1 MMLGIMVKAAVFP
14 LHIWLPNAYAYAPS
28 PVSVLLAAT
37 ATKVS
42 IYIIVR
48 ISYTIFGSSY
58 EIYSFESLRY
68 ILLYFAILAMF
79 AGTIMAIFEKDV
91 KKLLAHSS
99 VAQIGYIVLGIS
111 LATSPGIASSFI
123 HLINHALIKAGL
135 FMSIVAMGYYTL
147 KRIDVKTIAGLGRQ
161 LPITF
166 FSFVICALSLAGLPL
181 TVGFISKLYLIKAAY
196 MSEGIWL
203 PFLILVSS
211 ALSLIYIWKLIEGLW
226 YNEKSLKIEKI
237 KELPEIYL
245 PLLVITFLNIYFGI
259 DAGLIIDNSFIA
271 SDALMSG
278 IK

>member
-1 MMLGIMVKAAVFP
+1 
-14 LHIWLPNAYAYAPS
+14 
-28 PVSVLLAAT
+28 
-37 ATKVS
+37 
-42 IYIIVR
+42 
-48 ISYTIFGSSY
+48 
-58 EIYSFESLRY
+58 
-68 ILLYFAILAMF
+68 
-79 AGTIMAIFEKDV
+79 MAIFEKDV

-135 FMSIVAMGYYTL
+135 FMSVVAMGYYTL
-147 KRIDVKTIAGLGRQ
+147 KRIDVNTIAGLGRR

-166 FSFVICALSLAGLPL
+166 FAFVICALSLAGLPL

-226 YNEKSLKIEKI
+226 YNPKNSNSEKI
-237 KELPEIYL
+237 RELPEIYI
-245 PLLVITFLNIYFGI
+245 PLLFITFLNIYFGI

-271 SDALMSG
+271 SDALISG
-278 IK
+278 MK

>member
-1 MMLGIMVKAAVFP
+1 
-14 LHIWLPNAYAYAPS
+14 
-28 PVSVLLAAT
+28 
-37 ATKVS
+37 
-42 IYIIVR
+42 
-48 ISYTIFGSSY
+48 
-58 EIYSFESLRY
+58 
-68 ILLYFAILAMF
+68 
-79 AGTIMAIFEKDV
+79 MAIFEKDV

-123 HLINHALIKAGL
+123 HLVNHALIKAGL
-135 FMSIVAMGYYTL
+135 FMSVVAMGYYTL
-147 KRIDVKTIAGLGRQ
+147 KRIDVNTIAGLGRR

-166 FSFVICALSLAGLPL
+166 FAFVICALSLAGLPL

-226 YNEKSLKIEKI
+226 YNQKNSKPEKI
-237 KELPEIYL
+237 KELPEIYI
-245 PLLVITFLNIYFGI
+245 PLLFITFLNIYFGI